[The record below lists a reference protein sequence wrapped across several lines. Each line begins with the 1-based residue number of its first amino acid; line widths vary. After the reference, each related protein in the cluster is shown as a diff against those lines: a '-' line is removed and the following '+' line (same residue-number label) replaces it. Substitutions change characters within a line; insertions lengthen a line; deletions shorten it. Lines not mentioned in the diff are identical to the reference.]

1 MSSSL
6 SVYLLD
12 VAATQALIGC
22 RDDDFLT
29 GVRAGFADDL
39 VRDDE
44 YHRYEIE
51 EEGAPTADEALRAVV
66 HGRPFSEDRNHA
78 FQYGYAYRR
87 LCELSGSFLPN
98 DCFTPHS
105 GDWLSTVDEGLRAMG
120 ITAVSLDAFG
130 HGAPPAPLPYA
141 HTPAC
146 GQWGPEAIAEAL
158 KQYEATE
165 RSADGSG
172 RAASLEPQVVEAVTQ
187 CLDWMR
193 RAGTRPGHG
202 VIGFRF

>member
-12 VAATQALIGC
+12 VAATHALIGC

-29 GVRAGFADDL
+29 AVRGGFADDL

-44 YHRYEIE
+44 YHRREIE
-51 EEGAPTADEALRAVV
+51 KGAPTAAEALRAVV
-66 HGRPFSEDRNHA
+66 HGGPFSEDREHA

-98 DCFTPHS
+98 DCFTPHR
-105 GDWLSTVDEGLRAMG
+105 GDWLSTVDQGLRTMG
-120 ITAVSLDAFG
+120 VTAVSLDAFG

-141 HTPAC
+141 HTPGC
-146 GQWGPEAIAEAL
+146 GQWGPEAITEAL
-158 KQYEATE
+158 SQFEAT
-165 RSADGSG
+165 RCAADESG
-172 RAASLEPQVVEAVTQ
+172 PAPSLEPEVVEAVTQ

-193 RAGTRPGHG
+193 RAEARPGHG
-202 VIGFRF
+202 IIGFRS